1 MLIRFSIENFRSIKN
16 KINLDLIPSPSEEHI
31 EDLINTGEESVEL
44 LSKVAVL
51 YGANASGK
59 SNILLG
65 FGFMRFLLQSSH
77 ILSQNSKLNYQPFS
91 FIEEKNMP
99 TSFELYF
106 ILDGIRY
113 LYGFSY
119 DSEKILEEYLH
130 FYPKGKSTIIFT
142 RTNNEYDFGS
152 VVVPKP
158 AT

>member
-91 FIEEKNMP
+91 FIEEKNI
-99 TSFELYF
+99 S
-106 ILDGIRY
+106 IL
-113 LYGFSY
+113 L
-119 DSEKILEEYLH
+119 K
-130 FYPKGKSTIIFT
+130 KKSK
-142 RTNNEYDFGS
+142 N
-152 VVVPKP
+152 
-158 AT
+158 